1 MASTT
6 ASLNATETPAMFAG
20 FEARKLAAFIA
31 MVLGMFMAILDI
43 QIVSASLA
51 DIQAGL
57 SASGDEIP
65 WVQTSYLIAEV
76 VMIPLSGMLS
86 RIMSTRVLFTISAAG
101 FTLMSFMCAQAGSIG
116 EMIVWRAL
124 QGFIGGAMI
133 PSVFAASFSI
143 FPPEKRPI
151 VTPLIGLIATI
162 APTIG
167 PTVGGYLT
175 DLYSWHW
182 LFLVNIAPGIAVTA
196 LAWLLID
203 FDEPDW
209 SLIKGFDWFGLAAMA
224 IFLGTAEYVLEEGPT
239 NDWFE
244 DAAVRYSA
252 IAFATGMVVFFWR
265 ALTAKQPIVDLSA
278 FRDRNFL
285 TGSLFSFVLGIGLY
299 GLTYLYPIFLAR
311 VRGYSSMMIGET
323 MFITGVAMF
332 LTAPIA
338 GRLST
343 KLDPRVMIA
352 AGLLGFALGT
362 WQASMVTK
370 DWAFQELLIP
380 QILRGSSLM
389 LCMVPITNA
398 ALGTLPPQRLKN
410 ASGLFNLMRNLGGA
424 VGLAL
429 INTIMNNRMD
439 LHLERLRES
448 VAWGRSAATD
458 TLASMT
464 QAMNS
469 LGSNADLGAIA
480 QLARI
485 VRREAIVMAIGDVFL
500 LLTVLFVAI
509 ALLTPLMRKPPAARP
524 AGGH

>member
-1 MASTT
+1 
-6 ASLNATETPAMFAG
+6 
-20 FEARKLAAFIA
+20 
-31 MVLGMFMAILDI
+31 
-43 QIVSASLA
+43 
-51 DIQAGL
+51 
-57 SASGDEIP
+57 
-65 WVQTSYLIAEV
+65 
-76 VMIPLSGMLS
+76 
-86 RIMSTRVLFTISAAG
+86 
-101 FTLMSFMCAQAGSIG
+101 
-116 EMIVWRAL
+116 
-124 QGFIGGAMI
+124 
-133 PSVFAASFSI
+133 
-143 FPPEKRPI
+143 
-151 VTPLIGLIATI
+151 
-162 APTIG
+162 
-167 PTVGGYLT
+167 
-175 DLYSWHW
+175 
-182 LFLVNIAPGIAVTA
+182 
-196 LAWLLID
+196 
-203 FDEPDW
+203 
-209 SLIKGFDWFGLAAMA
+209 
-224 IFLGTAEYVLEEGPT
+224 
-239 NDWFE
+239 
-244 DAAVRYSA
+244 
-252 IAFATGMVVFFWR
+252 
-265 ALTAKQPIVDLSA
+265 
-278 FRDRNFL
+278 
-285 TGSLFSFVLGIGLY
+285 
-299 GLTYLYPIFLAR
+299 
-311 VRGYSSMMIGET
+311 
-323 MFITGVAMF
+323 
-332 LTAPIA
+332 
-338 GRLST
+338 
-343 KLDPRVMIA
+343 MIA

-429 INTIMNNRMD
+429 INTIMNDRMD

-509 ALLTPLMRKPPAARP
+509 ALLTPLMRKPAAAKL